1 MRESEN
7 NKRPLR
13 IGSAAVRE
21 AGLCPAAAATQNR
34 GSAPRS
40 GFAQL
45 SETKRNFDE

>member
-21 AGLCPAAAATQNR
+21 AGLCPAAASHSKPGLR
-34 GSAPRS
+34 PRF
-40 GFAQL
+40 GL
-45 SETKRNFDE
+45 RPTVRNEEELR